1 MERFAGEKIIYS
13 THPRLFLYSGSIILN
28 LIVVVIL
35 FYLLPFAME
44 AAAKLEYFIA
54 STVSL
59 PLAQI
64 VTWIFLITILI
75 LIIKSIIDLISW
87 KYTRYILT
95 DQRIII
101 QHGIIRKE
109 ISYIYYDKIVDVV
122 FSQNLLE
129 RLMSA
134 GDIQIFG
141 GHEHTPIVLENAPNP
156 QKIDELINQM
166 MIGEYKGMISR
177 ESVQEKGSKED
188 ESSGEE
194 SLLKRHSDKFKRLR
208 E

>member
-13 THPRLFLYSGSIILN
+13 THPRLFLYSSSIILN
-28 LIVVVIL
+28 LAAVVIL

-64 VTWIFLITILI
+64 VTWIFLIVILV

-101 QHGIIRKE
+101 QKGIIRKE

-122 FSQNLLE
+122 FSQDLME
-129 RLMSA
+129 KLMSA
-134 GDIQIFG
+134 GNIQVFG

-156 QKIDELINQM
+156 QKIDELINQLM
-166 MIGEYKGMISR
+166 AGEYKSMVSQ
-177 ESVQEKGSKED
+177 ESVQEKGSKKSK
-188 ESSGEE
+188 SSSEG